1 LERRVKEISQLQLKA
16 SYGSFLV
23 PNLVKGAHMGWLRL
37 VGSSKSSVSLL
48 QNTVFFIGLFCK
60 KRPIMLRSLLIVAT
74 PWSKRRFLRFLA
86 HSQRAHRRIGDS
98 CSTYSKRFLAQ
109 VKECIEISRACAQR
123 AHEDFSRIVKE
134 CIGDSW
140 SA

>member
-1 LERRVKEISQLQLKA
+1 MAEISRLLKIICI
-16 SYGSFLV
+16 SFAEYL
-23 PNLVKGAHMGWLRL
+23 LFCRA
-37 VGSSKSSVSLL
+37 LL
-48 QNTVFFIGLFCK
+48 Q
-60 KRPIMLRSLLIVAT
+60 KRPIILRSLLIVAT

-98 CSTYSKRFLAQ
+98 WSTYSKRFLAQ